1 MTSWAG
7 RTMIRNG
14 LTAKESRKDQS
25 MVTNALR
32 TVLVASL
39 ALSTDAFIV
48 QPCSGWIPPAAAVNQ
63 QHAIHLFRVHKRH
76 VR

>member
-1 MTSWAG
+1 
-7 RTMIRNG
+7 
-14 LTAKESRKDQS
+14 